1 MQASTHIYQ
10 DIAERT
16 GGDIYL
22 GIVGPVR
29 TGKSTFIKR
38 FMDLMVLPNIEDE
51 FTRERTRDELPQS
64 GSGKT
69 IMTTEPKFVPEEAI
83 NLMFDNEVSCSVR
96 LVDCVGYL
104 ADGVLGLNEGD
115 VPRMVSTPWSD
126 EQMPFEEA
134 AELGTKKVITEHSTV
149 GIVITTDGTVTE
161 LDRENYA
168 QAEERVINE
177 LKALKKPFAVVM
189 NTLTPDAEETKQ
201 HAAQLEEKFNVSV
214 LPLNCQKMST
224 EDISQ
229 MLSAVLN
236 EFPIEEMHF
245 VVPSWMKAL
254 DKNHWLRQQ
263 VFADI
268 TAAAGKS
275 SRLRD
280 VKNVLNQLNDSSVL
294 KHSII
299 DYVNAGNGHA
309 KLILEFND
317 GLFCKII
324 GEETGMEINNDK
336 ELMEQIKRLMEVSR
350 EYERVE
356 EALADVNEHGYGIVT
371 PELDHLSLEEPEIIK
386 QGSRFGVRLKAS
398 APSIHM
404 IKCNVETEIAPL
416 VGTEKQSEELV
427 NYLVS
432 EFEDDPDRIW
442 DSDIF
447 GKSLNE
453 LVTEG
458 LNNKVFKMPDD
469 SQRKLRDTLE
479 KLINDGNSGMVCIIV

>member
-1 MQASTHIYQ
+1 MQASTNIYQ

-22 GIVGPVR
+22 GVVGPVR

-38 FMDLMVLPNIEDE
+38 FMDLMVIPNIEDE
-51 FTRERTRDELPQS
+51 FVKERTRDELPQS

-83 NLMFDNEVSCSVR
+83 NLMFNDEVSCNVR

-104 ADGVLGLNEGD
+104 AEGVLGLNEGD

-126 EQMPFEEA
+126 EQIPFEEA

-161 LDRENYA
+161 LNRENYVH
-168 QAEERVINE
+168 AEERVINE
-177 LKALKKPFAVVM
+177 LKALNKPFAVIM
-189 NTLTPDAEETKQ
+189 NTLTPDSDETKQ
-201 HAAQLEEKFNVSV
+201 YVAQMEEKFNVSV
-214 LPLNCQKMST
+214 LPMNCQKMSV
-224 EDISQ
+224 DDVSY
-229 MLSAVLN
+229 MLGTILN
-236 EFPIEEMHF
+236 EFPVEEMRF

-254 DKNHWLRQQ
+254 DKTHWLRQE
-263 VFADI
+263 VFNNI
-268 TAAAGKS
+268 TSAVGKCR
-275 SRLRD
+275 RLRD
-280 VKNVLNQLNDSSVL
+280 VKNVTSRLNDSNVL
-294 KHSII
+294 KHTVI
-299 DYVNAGNGHA
+299 DYINAGNGQA

-324 GEETGMEINNDK
+324 GEETGMVINNDK
-336 ELMEQIKRLMEVSR
+336 ELVMQIKRLMEISKA
-350 EYERVE
+350 YERVE
-356 EALADVNEHGYGIVT
+356 EALAEVNENGYGIVT
-371 PELDHLSLEEPEIIK
+371 PELEHLSLEEPEIIK

-442 DSDIF
+442 ESDIF

-479 KLINDGNSGMVCIIV
+479 KLINDGNGGMVCIIV